1 LSRVTRRW
9 EIRQLADD
17 EAERVAAVLG
27 LARLGGDG
35 FYLVAWDGEEVLGHA
50 HLALTD
56 PPELQDVAVREPH
69 RRLGIAS
76 ALTQA
81 AEARAE
87 ARGFDR
93 VRVTV
98 SDANPAAQ
106 RLYRKQGYVDTGIP
120 PKRIVGT
127 VVIRTGPIEVDDTLL
142 TWEKQLGR
150 DPQVPGQ

>member
-1 LSRVTRRW
+1 LR
-9 EIRQLADD
+9 
-17 EAERVAAVLG
+17 
-27 LARLGGDG
+27 
-35 FYLVAWDGEEVLGHA
+35 
-50 HLALTD
+50 
-56 PPELQDVAVREPH
+56 
-69 RRLGIAS
+69 AS

-81 AEARAE
+81 AEAQAE

>member
-1 LSRVTRRW
+1 VRRRW

-35 FYLVAWDGEEVLGHA
+35 FYLVAWDGEEALGHA

-81 AEARAE
+81 AEAQAE

-120 PKRIVGT
+120 PRRIVGT

>member
-1 LSRVTRRW
+1 MG
-9 EIRQLADD
+9 
-17 EAERVAAVLG
+17 AVLG
-27 LARLGGDG
+27 LSRLGGDG
-35 FYLVAWDGEEVLGHA
+35 FYLVAWDGEEPLGHA

-81 AEARAE
+81 AEAQAQ

-93 VRVTV
+93 LRVTV

-106 RLYRKQGYVDTGIP
+106 RLYRKQGYVDTGAP
-120 PKRIVGT
+120 PHRIVGT
-127 VVIRTGPIEVDDTLL
+127 VVIRTGPIEVDDSLL

-150 DPQVPGQ
+150 DPQVPGR